1 MTRVPEA
8 GATGEQRGSV
18 ELRGVTRRFG
28 TTTAVDA
35 LDLHVRAGEFLSLLG
50 PSGCGKTTTL
60 RMLAGFEHP
69 DEGEILLDGRDVA
82 AVPAHKRDVNTV
94 FQHYALFPHL
104 TVAENIAFG
113 LRQRRVDKTELRRRV
128 ADALE
133 MVSMSRFA
141 GRKPKQLS
149 GGQQQRVALARALV
163 NRPALL
169 LLDEPLGAL
178 DRKLRSEMQV
188 ELKLLQS
195 EVGVTFVYVT
205 HDQEEALSMS
215 DRIAVMLD
223 GRIQQLD
230 GPEDVYD
237 RPASA
242 FVAGF
247 IGTSTF
253 LPGTAVAGGGVL
265 LDDTD
270 RPVPAGH
277 TAGTVRP
284 GDRVLAALRPEHVTV
299 AAVDAV
305 RPDDEGGSVT
315 GVLASIAPL
324 GEVVQHVV
332 RLPGGRDLVARS
344 PRRGGPGLPAGS
356 AVRCTWQTGA
366 LQVFAGEDT
375 DRVLAATGSVLR
387 TPDASA
393 PDARATDARA
403 TGPSAPDPSAPALS
417 AP

>member
-1 MTRVPEA
+1 MSD
-8 GATGEQRGSV
+8 GASGPGGSV
-18 ELRGVTRRFG
+18 ELRGVTRRFSG
-28 TTTAVDA
+28 VTAVDA
-35 LDLHVRAGEFLSLLG
+35 LDLSVRAGEFLSLLG

-113 LRQRRVDKTELRRRV
+113 LRRRAVDKAEVRRRV

-141 GRKPKQLS
+141 GRRPKQLS

-223 GRIQQLD
+223 GRIQQLA
-230 GPEDVYD
+230 GPEEIYD

-253 LPGTAVAGGGVL
+253 LPGTATQGGVL
-265 LDDTD
+265 LDGAD
-270 RPVPAGH
+270 RPFPSGR
-277 TAGTVRP
+277 TAPGVRP
-284 GDRVLAALRPEHVTV
+284 GDRVLAALRPEHVLVTD
-299 AAVDAV
+299 AACE
-305 RPDDEGGSVT
+305 PPSTTTLTGGLV
-315 GVLASIAPL
+315 GVLASAAPL

-332 RLPGGRDLVARS
+332 RLPGGRDLLSRT
-344 PRRGGPGLPAGS
+344 PRRGGPGLIVGS
-356 AVRCTWQTGA
+356 AVRCDWEPGA
-366 LQVFAGEDT
+366 LHVFT
-375 DRVLAATGSVLR
+375 DDDG
-387 TPDASA
+387 P
-393 PDARATDARA
+393 ARAAEADLQPLR
-403 TGPSAPDPSAPALS
+403 SPALS
-417 AP
+417 G

>member
-1 MTRVPEA
+1 LTVTTT
-8 GATGEQRGSV
+8 TGGSV

-28 TTTAVDA
+28 SVIAVDA
-35 LDLHVRAGEFLSLLG
+35 LDLSVRAGEFLSLLG

-82 AVPAHKRDVNTV
+82 SVPAHKRDVNTV

-128 ADALE
+128 GDALE
-133 MVSMSRFA
+133 MVSMSRYA
-141 GRKPKQLS
+141 GRRPKQLS

-223 GRIQQLD
+223 GRVQQLD
-230 GPEDVYD
+230 GPEEVYD

-247 IGTSTF
+247 IGSSTF
-253 LPGTAVAGGGVL
+253 LPGTAHGNGGVQ
-265 LDDTD
+265 LDDGD
-270 RPVPAGH
+270 GPVRAGR
-277 TAGTVRP
+277 TVGTFGP
-284 GDRVLAALRPEHVTV
+284 GDRVLAALRPEHIMI
-299 AAVDAV
+299 APVDA
-305 RPDDEGGSVT
+305 DHESTGGGVIT
-315 GVLASIAPL
+315 GVLAGTAPL

-332 RLPGGRDLVARS
+332 RLRGGRDLVARS
-344 PRRGGPGLPAGS
+344 PRRGGAGIPVGS
-356 AVRCTWQTGA
+356 AVQCSWAAEA
-366 LQVFAGEDT
+366 LHVFPGQDSEQ
-375 DRVLAATGSVLR
+375 VLADTGPVLR
-387 TPDASA
+387 TPVTLTSA
-393 PDARATDARA
+393 
-403 TGPSAPDPSAPALS
+403 
-417 AP
+417 

>member
-1 MTRVPEA
+1 MTSPT
-8 GATGEQRGSV
+8 GAV

-28 TTTAVDA
+28 STTAVDA
-35 LDLHVRAGEFLSLLG
+35 LDLQVRPGEFRSLLG

-69 DEGEILLDGRDVA
+69 DEGEILLDGKDVA
-82 AVPAHKRDVNTV
+82 SVPAHKRDVNTV

-104 TVAENIAFG
+104 TVAENVAFG
-113 LRQRRVDKTELRRRV
+113 LRLRRVDKAELRRRV
-128 ADALE
+128 GDALE

-141 GRKPKQLS
+141 GRRPAQLS

-163 NRPALL
+163 VRPALL

-195 EVGVTFVYVT
+195 EVGVTFIYVT

-223 GRIQQLD
+223 GRVQQLD
-230 GPEDVYD
+230 GPEAVYD

-253 LPGTAVAGGGVL
+253 LPGTATEDGVR
-265 LDDTD
+265 LDDAD
-270 RPVPAGH
+270 APVAVGR

-284 GDRVLAALRPEHVTV
+284 GDRVVAALRPEHVTV
-299 AAVDAV
+299 GDLSTDAT
-305 RPDDEGGSVT
+305 RGGRNGASLT
-315 GVLASIAPL
+315 GVLVSAAPL

-332 RLPGGRDLVARS
+332 RRPGGRDLVARS
-344 PRRGGPGLPAGS
+344 PRRAVPGLAVGS
-356 AVRCTWQTGA
+356 PVRCTWEPGA
-366 LQVFAGEDT
+366 LHLFPGAEP
-375 DRVLAATGSVLR
+375 RPAA
-387 TPDASA
+387 A
-393 PDARATDARA
+393 PLPGT
-403 TGPSAPDPSAPALS
+403 PALS
-417 AP
+417 SS

>member
-1 MTRVPEA
+1 MTTTPGTPAARGP
-8 GATGEQRGSV
+8 GGQGELRGSV

-28 TTTAVDA
+28 STTAVDA

-104 TVAENIAFG
+104 TVAENVAFG
-113 LRQRRVDKTELRRRV
+113 LRQRRVDKAELRRRV

-141 GRKPKQLS
+141 GRRPKQLS

-230 GPEDVYD
+230 GPEEVYD

-253 LPGTAVAGGGVL
+253 LPGTAAAGGGVL

-277 TAGTVRP
+277 TAGTVHP

-299 AAVDAV
+299 SAVDAGPSD
-305 RPDDEGGSVT
+305 RMHGDGADQDGSLT
-315 GVLASIAPL
+315 GVLASTAPL

-356 AVRCTWQTGA
+356 AVRCTWRAGA

-387 TPDASA
+387 TP
-393 PDARATDARA
+393 
-403 TGPSAPDPSAPALS
+403 ALS
-417 AP
+417 VP

>member
-1 MTRVPEA
+1 MTAVPGGAEA
-8 GATGEQRGSV
+8 SGPGGSV

-28 TTTAVDA
+28 GVTAVDA
-35 LDLHVRAGEFLSLLG
+35 LDLQVHAGEFLSLLG

-82 AVPAHKRDVNTV
+82 SVPAHRRDVNTV

-113 LRQRRVDKTELRRRV
+113 LRLRRVDKAEVRRRV
-128 ADALE
+128 GDALE
-133 MVSMSRFA
+133 MVSMSRYA
-141 GRKPKQLS
+141 ARRPKQLS

-195 EVGVTFVYVT
+195 EVGVTFIYVT

-223 GRIQQLD
+223 GKVQQLD
-230 GPEDVYD
+230 APEGVYD

-253 LPGTAVAGGGVL
+253 LPGTATAGGGVQ
-265 LDDTD
+265 LDDAD
-270 RPVPAGH
+270 RPV
-277 TAGTVRP
+277 TAGRAAGAFGV

-299 AAVDAV
+299 TAHASPSPPAAGQ
-305 RPDDEGGSVT
+305 PGSLT
-315 GVLASIAPL
+315 GVLVSAAPL

-332 RLPGGRDLVARS
+332 RLPGGRDLLSRS
-344 PRRGGPGLPAGS
+344 PRRGGPGLTVGS
-356 AVRCTWQTGA
+356 AVRCTWPTDA
-366 LQVFAGEDT
+366 LHLFADVDA
-375 DRVLAATGSVLR
+375 DRVPSDGGS
-387 TPDASA
+387 TP
-393 PDARATDARA
+393 R
-403 TGPSAPDPSAPALS
+403 APALS
-417 AP
+417 TP